1 MIGEDLRYA
10 SISELGGRLA
20 RRELSPLE
28 LTQATLGRA
37 AELNQ
42 RLNCFITLLGDEAL
56 EAARVAE
63 RELAAGEVRGPL
75 HGVPFSVKD
84 LYATKGVRTT
94 AGSKVLADWVPDFDA
109 TTVARLKAAGAILIG
124 KCNTSEFAAGP
135 TNNNVHYGPAH
146 NPWDL
151 SRIPGGSSGGSG
163 AAVAAGLGAFSL
175 GSDTGGSV
183 RIPAAVCGVVGLKPT
198 YGRVSKF
205 GVSVLSWSLDTCGPL
220 ARTIEDAALVL
231 EAIAGHDPRDPTSS
245 RRPVGRYAAGLEPS
259 TSSGQAIRGL
269 RVGVPKEGF
278 WERLDA
284 EVESAVRGA
293 IGKLAELG
301 AAVEEISIP
310 WVEHAFA
317 PANMISWVESA
328 AYHRTWQDRWADD
341 YGEELQQRVLIGRA
355 MSGPD
360 YLMAQQARRAIVE
373 RTRALYD
380 RIDLL
385 ATPTSPVPAP
395 PIGAEKVQVGS
406 GTEPVRSAMGRL
418 CRLGSLSGFP
428 AVAVPCGF
436 TRDSLPISLHLM
448 AAPWQERTAMKLAHA
463 YEQATDWHARRP
475 AL

>member
-20 RRELSPLE
+20 RRELSPVE
-28 LTQATLGRA
+28 VTQATLDRA
-37 AELNQ
+37 AELNR
-42 RLNCFITLLGDEAL
+42 RLNCFITLLDDEAL

-259 TSSGQAIRGL
+259 TSSGEAVRGL

-278 WERLDA
+278 WERLDS

-301 AAVEEISIP
+301 AAVEELSIP

-328 AYHRTWQDRWADD
+328 AYHRTWQDHWAHD

-395 PIGAEKVQVGS
+395 PIGVEQVRVGS

-436 TRDSLPISLHLM
+436 TRDGLPISLHLM
-448 AAPWQERTAMKLAHA
+448 AAPWQERTALKVAHA
-463 YEQATDWHARRP
+463 YEQATDWHTRRP
-475 AL
+475 AP